1 MTIQQ
6 ALVKVGEELKS
17 TMIQTLKDN
26 KSYNSGQLANSI
38 MYDVRTREFNYELVR
53 TMLTYGIFVDQG
65 IGRGPGKRPPWDP
78 KTKSFKTIVDWIQ
91 AKKIPVPTK
100 LTVEQFAFAIA
111 NKIKKRGTDPKPR
124 PFITP
129 SIQQVMRTT
138 GKELLQEA
146 GVDTVVANING
157 TLEDINVRQ

>member
-1 MTIQQ
+1 MTIQE

-26 KSYNSGQLANSI
+26 NSYNSGQLANSI

-53 TMLTYGIFVDQG
+53 TMLKYGDYVDQG
-65 IGRGPGKRPPWDP
+65 IGRGPGKRPPVKP
-78 KTKSFKTIVDWIQ
+78 LMEWIQ
-91 AKKIPVPTK
+91 RKSIPVPTGM
-100 LTVEQFAFAIA
+100 TVKQFAFAIA
-111 NKIKKRGTDPKPR
+111 QKIHDRGTDPRPR

-129 SIQQVMRTT
+129 SIQQVMNTT

>member
-1 MTIQQ
+1 MTIQE

-53 TMLTYGIFVDQG
+53 TMLKYGDYVDQG
-65 IGRGPGKRPPWDP
+65 IGRGPGKRPPVQPLMDWI
-78 KTKSFKTIVDWIQ
+78 KTKNIT
-91 AKKIPVPTK
+91 VPTG
-100 LTVEQFAFAIA
+100 LTVKQFAFAIA
-111 NKIKKRGTDPKPR
+111 QKINDRGTDPKPR

-129 SIQQVMRTT
+129 SIQQVMNTT

-146 GVDTVVANING
+146 GVDTVVANIDG
-157 TLEDINVRQ
+157 TLQDINVRQ